1 MFEQTSR
8 LAERLAS
15 SVSRRGFLGSLGGWA
30 AAAAMGMAGIMT
42 GTGTARAGD
51 VTGACCAYRA
61 QPQGLPTY
69 LVFFPGATSCP
80 DTCCGS
86 PLLPGNTFGQTCN
99 KCHTKCC
106 NGCPGG
112 AGCSRCVAH

>member
-30 AAAAMGMAGIMT
+30 AAAALGVAGILT

-51 VTGACCAYRA
+51 VTGACCLYRDSF
-61 QPQGLPTY
+61 QGAPSLF
-69 LVFFPGATSCP
+69 VFYPGATSCP
-80 DTCCGS
+80 DTCCGT
-86 PLLPGNTFGQTCN
+86 PLLGLNSIGQNCG

-106 NGCPGG
+106 NGCPSG
-112 AGCSRCVAH
+112 AGCSKCS